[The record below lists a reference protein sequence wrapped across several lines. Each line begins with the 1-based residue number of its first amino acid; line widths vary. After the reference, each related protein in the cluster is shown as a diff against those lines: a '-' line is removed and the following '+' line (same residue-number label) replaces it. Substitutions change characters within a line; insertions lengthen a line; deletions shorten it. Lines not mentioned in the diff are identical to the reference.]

1 MVMHDNKD
9 APHTGSP
16 NPLTCQRVTDAI
28 IDYVSGEMDAE
39 TTAVFE
45 SHLRMCSDCDAF
57 FNTYRGTLRATR
69 SLAYEQIPPEL
80 SDRVLQ
86 FLRKVMQEPPSANP

>member
-1 MVMHDNKD
+1 MHDKID
-9 APHTGSP
+9 APHHTGSP

-69 SLAYEQIPPEL
+69 SLADEHIPPEL

-86 FLRKVMQEPPSANP
+86 FLRKAMPESPSANP

>member
-1 MVMHDNKD
+1 MHDNIN
-9 APHTGSP
+9 APHAGSP
-16 NPLTCQRVTDAI
+16 DPLTYQRVTDAI

-45 SHLRMCSDCDAF
+45 AHLRRCSDCDAF

-69 SLAYEQIPPEL
+69 SLAYEHIPPEL

-86 FLRKVMQEPPSANP
+86 FLHKAMQEPPSANP

>member
-1 MVMHDNKD
+1 MHDKID

-39 TTAVFE
+39 TTVIFE
-45 SHLRMCSDCDAF
+45 SHLRLCSDCDAF

-80 SDRVLQ
+80 SDRVWQ
-86 FLRKVMQEPPSANP
+86 FLRQAMQEPPSANP

>member
-1 MVMHDNKD
+1 M
-9 APHTGSP
+9 
-16 NPLTCQRVTDAI
+16 TCQRVTDAM

-45 SHLRMCSDCDAF
+45 AHLRRCRDCDAF

-69 SLAYEQIPPEL
+69 SLADEHIPPEL
-80 SDRVLQ
+80 SDWVWQ
-86 FLRKVMQEPPSANP
+86 FLHKAIQAPSSANP

>member
-1 MVMHDNKD
+1 MVMHDNRD

-45 SHLRMCSDCDAF
+45 SHLRRCSDCDAF
-57 FNTYRGTLRATR
+57 FNTYQGTLRATR
-69 SLAYEQIPPEL
+69 SLAYEHIPPEL

-86 FLRKVMQEPPSANP
+86 FLHNAMQKPPSPNP